1 MSDNSTI
8 INSDKEM
15 EKIIND
21 EKKITMPFLSK
32 YEKARVIGLR
42 TQQLASGSKP
52 LINTKGLNSNLEIAE
67 EELKQKKIPFI
78 IKRRLP
84 NNKFEHWNIN
94 SLIQL

>member
-15 EKIIND
+15 EKVIIEED
-21 EKKITMPFLSK
+21 KKTLPFLTK
-32 YEKARVIGLR
+32 YEKARIIGLR

-52 LINTKGLNSNLEIAE
+52 VIDTSNLNSNLEIAE
-67 EELKQKKIPFI
+67 KELKLKKIPFI

-84 NNKFEHWNIN
+84 NNKFDTGI
-94 SLIQL
+94 